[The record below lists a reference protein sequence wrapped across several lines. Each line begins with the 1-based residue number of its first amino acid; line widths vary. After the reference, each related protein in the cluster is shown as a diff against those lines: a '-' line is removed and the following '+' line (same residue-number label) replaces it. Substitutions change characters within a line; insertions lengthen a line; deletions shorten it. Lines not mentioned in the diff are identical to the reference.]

1 MVAVSNGVN
10 MHMLIINIHSVFFE
24 PHFLSVCLKF
34 RCLKILDLLWPLLP
48 LATTCGGGGEG
59 GGSDGRVSAITKR
72 EIHTVSCVLLT
83 VLSLW
88 SHSQTAWEWD
98 WSCYIVHATF
108 VCALSCPL
116 DC

>member
-59 GGSDGRVSAITKR
+59 GG
-72 EIHTVSCVLLT
+72 
-83 VLSLW
+83 
-88 SHSQTAWEWD
+88 Q
-98 WSCYIVHATF
+98 
-108 VCALSCPL
+108 
-116 DC
+116 

>member
-48 LATTCGGGGEG
+48 LATTCGGGG
-59 GGSDGRVSAITKR
+59 GSDGRVSAITKR

-88 SHSQTAWEWD
+88 SHSQTAWEWG
-98 WSCYIVHATF
+98 
-108 VCALSCPL
+108 
-116 DC
+116 